1 MRIKWANIH
10 IALCTVPA
18 LSKSSINF
26 ICYYC
31 LHGKRRLKED
41 KARLN
46 PYSLSTCLGLGI
58 DLSAFMC
65 LVSFNHDN
73 HMLAHKHRKQS
84 GQDLSGVS
92 DSEKPQTFEVEELGG
107 SKPRLSV
114 EEKLS
119 RGNRWMKRNVC
130 DCKIGKPLQR
140 ARKLL
145 P

>member
-58 DLSAFMC
+58 DLSSFMC

-73 HMLAHKHRKQS
+73 HVLAHKHRKQS

-92 DSEKPQTFEVEELGG
+92 EEVELGG

-130 DCKIGKPLQR
+130 DCKIEKPLQR